1 VTVLRFGLPRRL
13 GKKWSQA
20 VAIRDADDCAEGWG
34 RLEAAMVLEHLVG
47 LGSGDGYLAGMAT
60 REVAPPEEAAATHRR
75 GWGARSGEGDQS
87 PPSSSPG
94 GARPASGPP
103 LASPQC
109 RREGGF
115 GGGGGAAVETTRGGQ
130 LVAS

>member
-103 LASPQC
+103 LASPRC